1 MIEYHDLKVIVMITL
16 EGLMKVIEVSN
27 KDNVAAQTMAVF
39 KQNKVHKLVFFILKQ
54 FCNPHKEA
62 NCYF

>member
-1 MIEYHDLKVIVMITL
+1 MIIV

-54 FCNPHKEA
+54 FCNPHKDEE
-62 NCYF
+62 NIFTSNSRSI